1 MLFKTHLCRQCQNEY
16 DIALDEC
23 PRCHCNNE
31 EFSDVIKQKNLFWIP
46 YSRQIALFLI
56 GALGFQIFGFIV
68 SLLISIY
75 AANHFEINSEEY
87 QTFIESTKVNA
98 ILQLASYLLL
108 SIALVLVI
116 TPFFKKLYSQFA
128 SVKALIKG
136 ISYGLLG
143 LGLSSIYGL
152 ILSQFYQTSGNANQ
166 SSIETVV
173 NAFPLAS
180 LLLFGFI
187 GPFCEELTYRS
198 GLFNFALRINK
209 AVAYTITIVIF
220 AIIHFD
226 FQSFANTDS
235 LINELLN
242 LPSYAIGAAVLCYAY
257 DRDGLGCSTYAH
269 ITNNVFSVV
278 IIIVQGII
286 QI

>member
-1 MLFKTHLCRQCQNEY
+1 MLFKSHKCRQCQNEY
-16 DIALDEC
+16 DITLDEC
-23 PRCHCNNE
+23 PRCCYHNE
-31 EFSDVIKQKNLFWIP
+31 DFDDVIKQKNLFWLP

-56 GALGFQIFGFIV
+56 GALGFQIIGFIV
-68 SLLISIY
+68 SIFISIY
-75 AANHFEINSEEY
+75 ATSHFEINSEEY
-87 QTFIESTKVNA
+87 LAFIESTKINA

-108 SIALVLVI
+108 FIVLVLTIV
-116 TPFFKKLYSQFA
+116 PFLKKLYNQFA

-152 ILSQFYQTSGNANQ
+152 ILSQFYQTDGNANQ
-166 SSIETVV
+166 SSIETIV
-173 NAFPLAS
+173 NAFPLTS

-209 AVAYTITIVIF
+209 AVAYAITIVIF
-220 AIIHFD
+220 ALIHFD
-226 FQSFANTDS
+226 FQSFSDTDL

-242 LPSYAIGAAVLCYAY
+242 LPSYAIGASVLCYAY
-257 DRDGLGCSTYAH
+257 DKDGLGSSTYAH
-269 ITNNVFSVV
+269 ITNNVFSIAV
-278 IIIVQGII
+278 IIIQGLI
-286 QI
+286 